1 MTKEERNRK
10 RIRIGKTVLFDDDN
24 EFSKETIVSRI
35 EKHDNHVVINGKVYK
50 YNEFV
55 ITGDITKSQYN
66 FTMNN
71 KDIIDINEINN

>member
-10 RIRIGKTVLFDDDN
+10 KIRIGKTVLFDEDS
-24 EFSKETIVSRI
+24 EFSKETVVARI
-35 EKHDNHVVINGKVYK
+35 EKHDNHVVINGKNYDYDK
-50 YNEFV
+50 FI